1 MQEYLKEYEKWLNDS
16 YISDEDKNILKN
28 MSEEEKM
35 DSFYTSLT
43 FGTGGIRGKIGLGT
57 NRMNIYLIRK
67 VTQGIANY
75 LLDNYEEKAKKQ
87 GVVIAYDPRNMSKE
101 FACNT
106 AKVFIANGIKAY
118 IFDGVRTKNWVS
130 NSSTWF

>member
-1 MQEYLKEYEKWLNDS
+1 MQEYLKEYEKWLSDS

-75 LLDNYEEKAKKQ
+75 LLSNYFYLLGRSNLKTSTLVRLLIYL
-87 GVVIAYDPRNMSKE
+87 GFLYSK
-101 FACNT
+101 T
-106 AKVFIANGIKAY
+106 L
-118 IFDGVRTKNWVS
+118 
-130 NSSTWF
+130 SSL